1 MSMTNRKLLCLCVI
15 MLFRGKYKRNMRNP
29 ITWFLSFWSYFHI
42 PPAGAHSRSVSEGR
56 EQVRVNSVRVC
67 LSGLRR
73 RRRRSPQPPLRA
85 VRVWVGEQL
94 GIAKVHGRVQ
104 VDVRP
109 GGNLVVGQY
118 LRNGIIRSS
127 NEIGSIS
134 KDEPRMTIFKN
145 RKLCFNIKLIGLALR
160 I

>member
-1 MSMTNRKLLCLCVI
+1 MSK
-15 MLFRGKYKRNMRNP
+15 
-29 ITWFLSFWSYFHI
+29 
-42 PPAGAHSRSVSEGR
+42 GR

-109 GGNLVVGQY
+109 GGNLVAGEY
-118 LRNGIIRSS
+118 LRNGISVY
-127 NEIGSIS
+127 
-134 KDEPRMTIFKN
+134 KDSLK
-145 RKLCFNIKLIGLALR
+145 GLYVERGCKDFLPALA
-160 I
+160 